1 MMIWCKK
8 KQEAVLMECALCQWR
23 AVGLPVPIVVYGEK
37 LVRQEECILIMDLET
52 LVQVLV
58 C

>member
-1 MMIWCKK
+1 MRFVPVKSSGVACSNSGIWK
-8 KQEAVLMECALCQWR
+8 
-23 AVGLPVPIVVYGEK
+23 K

>member
-1 MMIWCKK
+1 
-8 KQEAVLMECALCQWR
+8 
-23 AVGLPVPIVVYGEK
+23 LPVPIVVYGEK

>member
-1 MMIWCKK
+1 MADILDIYEMPYNP
-8 KQEAVLMECALCQWR
+8 E
-23 AVGLPVPIVVYGEK
+23 VPVVYGEK